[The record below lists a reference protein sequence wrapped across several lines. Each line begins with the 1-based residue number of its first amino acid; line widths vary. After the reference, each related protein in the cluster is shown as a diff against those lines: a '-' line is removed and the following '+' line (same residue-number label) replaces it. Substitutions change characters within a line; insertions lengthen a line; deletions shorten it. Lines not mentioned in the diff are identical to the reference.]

1 MADKGDFQSVVD
13 NDEFVTIPSGTTT
26 STHFDCKGMIVKGI
40 NIPSAFTSA
49 SLRLQSSPTID
60 GVYNDLF
67 SYNYGNFGFHEG
79 YCRIDE
85 IRDMTDE
92 EKEHVSQNNWWS
104 LPQQFYQSMPGGT
117 SLGGN

>member
-60 GVYNDLF
+60 GVYNDL
-67 SYNYGNFGFHEG
+67 YNQNGVRFDVVTLAN
-79 YCRIDE
+79 RNIRWDDIDCTGE
-85 IRDMTDE
+85 KFIRF
-92 EKEHVSQNNWWS
+92 VSASNEAADRQIR
-104 LPQQFYQSMPGGT
+104 LI
-117 SLGGN
+117 LIVKR